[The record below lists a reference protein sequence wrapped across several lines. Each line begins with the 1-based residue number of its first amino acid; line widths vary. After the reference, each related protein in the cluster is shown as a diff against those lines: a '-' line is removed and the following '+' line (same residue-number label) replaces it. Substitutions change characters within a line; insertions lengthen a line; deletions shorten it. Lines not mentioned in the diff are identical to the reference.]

1 MEPII
6 AYSAYWHAESN
17 TGRLYLKLQNGQS
30 THVELD
36 SPSELAA
43 LCDLLR
49 TNPQMVFD
57 TEKKML
63 STTWLKPGSR
73 PG

>member
-6 AYSAYWHAESN
+6 AYCAYWHADSN
-17 TGRLYLKLQNGQS
+17 KGRIYLKFEHDGPG
-30 THVELD
+30 TVFIELD

-49 TNPQMVFD
+49 HNPQMAYD
-57 TEKKML
+57 TENKML
-63 STTWLKPGSR
+63 ATTWLR
-73 PG
+73 PGAR

>member
-17 TGRLYLKLQNGQS
+17 TGRIYLKLAGDQ
-30 THVELD
+30 TVHIDLD

-43 LCDLLR
+43 LCALLKAH
-49 TNPQMVFD
+49 PQMVFD
-57 TEKKML
+57 TEKSLL
-63 STTWLKPGSR
+63 STTWLR
-73 PG
+73 PGA

>member
-17 TGRLYLKLQNGQS
+17 TGRIYLKLAAEQ
-30 THVELD
+30 TVHIDLD

-43 LCDLLR
+43 LCELLKAH
-49 TNPQMVFD
+49 PQMVFD
-57 TEKKML
+57 TEKKLL
-63 STTWLKPGSR
+63 STTWLR
-73 PG
+73 PGA